1 MTHGDSVPLYPLVL
15 DPIYK
20 DKVWGGRTLETLGR
34 TLPGGDTNLIGES
47 WELADMAAASPS
59 GEGGAAAY
67 SKILN
72 GPLNKRALGEVVK
85 EFGPIV
91 TGAARLNPDG
101 SFPLLLKYLDAT
113 ENLSVQVHPSVEFA
127 SDHPDARLKSEA
139 WYIVAAEPGAVI
151 YKGVKAGTTRDVFA
165 AAIEDGTV
173 EKLMIRVPAVAGDC
187 HYLPSG
193 TCHALG
199 GGILVAE
206 VQTPSDTTFRVF
218 DWGRAGRE
226 LHVEDALACIDYG
239 PAETSGFEPG
249 TVSERD
255 DATGRDLVI
264 CEHFSIR
271 EWLIPNGGQL
281 TLESDAV
288 AVLMLLSGEAEVRW
302 GEAGAQALKARAGN
316 TIVLPAALAAV
327 TLEASHDATVLEITI
342 PSEETAA

>member
-1 MTHGDSVPLYPLVL
+1 MPLYPLVL

-34 TLPGGDTNLIGES
+34 TLPGADTNLIGES
-47 WELADMAAASPS
+47 WELADLAATSPS
-59 GEGGAAAY
+59 GGGGAAAY

-72 GPLNKRALGEVVK
+72 GPLNKRALGEVMK
-85 EFGPIV
+85 EFGPFV
-91 TGAARLNPDG
+91 TGAAMLQPDG

-113 ENLSVQVHPSVEFA
+113 KNLSIQVHPSVEFV
-127 SDHPDARLKSEA
+127 SDNPDSHLKSEA
-139 WYIVAAEPGAVI
+139 WYIVAAEPDAVI

-165 AAIEDGTV
+165 AAIEEGTV
-173 EKLMIRVPAVAGDC
+173 EELMISVPAVAGDC

-199 GGILVAE
+199 GGILAAE

-218 DWGRAGRE
+218 DWGRTDRE
-226 LHVEDALACIDYG
+226 LHVEAALSCIDYG
-239 PAETSGFEPG
+239 PVETSAFEPG

-255 DATGRDLVI
+255 DATGRDLVV

-271 EWLIPNGGQL
+271 EWTIPKAGRL

-302 GEAGAQALKARAGN
+302 GEDQAQALRARAGN

-327 TLEASHDATVLEITI
+327 TLEASAAATLLEITI
-342 PSEETAA
+342 PSEETSV